1 MIFLQLFLT
10 FLKIGA
16 FTFGGGYAM
25 VALIENEVVES
36 HRWLDLQEFTDILA
50 VSQST
55 PGPIGIN
62 TATYTGYMAVIGAG
76 YDIPYAILG
85 ALLSSLAVVSIPIV
99 LMLLVGGLLMRYRNE
114 RIVGMVMRSLRLV
127 VVGLIAS
134 AAIALL
140 TQENFGSPYLNMQHF
155 VLSVAIF
162 LIVFLASVL
171 PKKEDSKIPRP
182 GPIAWILLAGIVGLF
197 VM

>member
-25 VALIENEVVES
+25 VALIESEVVSS
-36 HRWLDLQEFTDILA
+36 HHWLDAQEFTDILA

-62 TATYTGYMAVIGAG
+62 TATYTGYMAVIESG
-76 YDIPYAILG
+76 YSQPYAVLG
-85 ALLSSLAVVSIPIV
+85 ALLASLAVVLIPIA
-99 LMLLVGGLLMRYRNE
+99 LMLVVGGLLMRYRNDK
-114 RIVGMVMRSLRLV
+114 VVSSVMGWLRLV

-140 TQENFGSPYLNMQHF
+140 TQDNFGSPHSDMRHF
-155 VLSVAIF
+155 LLSIVIF
-162 LIVFLASVL
+162 LVVFLSSVL
-171 PKKEDSKIPRP
+171 PKKESSKVRRP
-182 GPIAWILLAGIVGLF
+182 GPIAWILLAGLAGWLL
-197 VM
+197 